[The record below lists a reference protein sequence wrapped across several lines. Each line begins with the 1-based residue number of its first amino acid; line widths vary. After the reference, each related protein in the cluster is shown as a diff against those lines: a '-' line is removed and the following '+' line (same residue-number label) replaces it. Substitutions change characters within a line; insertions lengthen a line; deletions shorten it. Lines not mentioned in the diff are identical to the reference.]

1 MKKRILCML
10 ISLVMLA
17 GVCPTVGTVSAD
29 GVDYS
34 EYDLTRYDVGKYVT
48 PIWEGNV
55 VVNECVYPITAPD
68 GSYAPFKLTYP
79 ATQILS
85 VKNYQLSTTYVA
97 GRDYRLN
104 ADGDLEILAGG
115 SITMINYRSIH
126 LLSTPAGYNT
136 QTEQYP
142 YYPHR
147 QAAGIEYPGWEFW
160 EESAKL
166 SQQTIC
172 VTYVHEPDD
181 YLGRPEPMGDALP
194 RTMSRLE
201 NGQSVKVVTCGDSVT
216 GGAMAS
222 GYLGMSPLAPAY
234 PQMTVDALKWKFN
247 NPNVTLDNSG
257 IGGSISEWDADLLN
271 RTIINK
277 NPDLVTMCYGMN
289 DSSYSRVGL
298 TDQQFYTNMKGRIDY
313 IKSHLPNCEILL
325 VSSVHGNFYT
335 FPREKYHSHAQI
347 LHQLADEYAG
357 QGVGVCD
364 PQAIEDLMLTRKVF
378 IDLMADNMVHPND
391 FGMRLIT
398 QTILDCLRYGTID
411 EIAESA
417 VRKVRNATSAARG
430 KEARYEELLEE
441 ARAAFAALG
450 NEQAINAAIPG
461 RIAIIEN
468 EMRYC
473 AEGYHDFEAQHT
485 DPLCG
490 VDGSDF
496 ERCVYC
502 GFEQNV
508 TPIAAIPG
516 DHVFTA
522 WETTATATEM
532 NDGSERRVCVK
543 CGTVEE
549 RTVPATSPVTPNKAL
564 YADFGYNYM
573 DTTKGSIKPFTTC
586 GTVVFDVTPVDVKA
600 RSTPAGPCYV
610 GAWIGSGYTILA
622 GYDFDLQAFIIAPNP
637 GMTYPQSATSFYA
650 KVPFPWAKTEG
661 GTFERH
667 RLAFVVKGNNVKI
680 YCDGVK
686 KVDSTNSAYSATSG
700 NVVLLYTKGEFAL
713 DDFIISGDQT
723 FDPVTEAGGIWWTDD
738 FENGMSHFTA
748 SWVLGGYTTVNVDDF
763 TDRGHFPASHTHT
776 NTLVASHAKTCLS
789 RSFDE
794 YECSACGERNIVWG
808 TEECAGRHIFMLPTE
823 NGGAFEYRCRV
834 CGEVVTEPV
843 TAAGAT
849 VRTVGDVDG
858 DRSINAVDVQLTMRY
873 IVGYSDAECDAAY
886 ADFDASGRINARD
899 VLIMMMYIVDGTLP
913 AGVLR

>member
-10 ISLVMLA
+10 LSLVMLA
-17 GVCPTVGTVSAD
+17 GLCPMIGTVGAD
-29 GVDYS
+29 GTDYS
-34 EYDLTRYDVGKYVT
+34 AYNVTRYNVGKYVT
-48 PIWEGNV
+48 PIWEGDV

-68 GSYAPFKLTYP
+68 GSYAALKLTYP
-79 ATQILS
+79 ATRIIS
-85 VKNYQLSTTYVA
+85 VRNYQLSTTYVT
-97 GRDYRLN
+97 GRDYVLTSN
-104 ADGDLEILAGG
+104 GDLQILPSG
-115 SITMINYRSIH
+115 SITMINYRDIH

-166 SQQTIC
+166 SNQTLC

-181 YLGRPEPMGDALP
+181 YLGRPEPMGEALP

-222 GYLGMSPLAPAY
+222 GYLGLSPNAPAY

-247 NPNVTLDNSG
+247 NPNVVLDNSG
-257 IGGSISEWDADLLN
+257 IGGSTSEWDASLLD

-289 DSSYSRVGL
+289 DSSYNRVGY
-298 TDQQFYTNMKGRIDY
+298 TDAQFYNHIKGRIDY
-313 IKSHLPNCEILL
+313 IKSRLPDCEILL
-325 VSSVHGNFYT
+325 VSSVYGNYYT
-335 FPREKYHSHAQI
+335 FPRERYESHARI
-347 LHQLADEYAG
+347 LHEIADEYAG

-364 PQAIEDLMLTRKVF
+364 PQAIESRMLTRKVF

-398 QTILDCLRYGTID
+398 QTILDCLRYGTPA

-430 KEARYEELLEE
+430 KDARYEELLEE
-441 ARAAFAALG
+441 ARAAFIALG
-450 NEQAINAAIPG
+450 DEQSITAAIPG
-461 RIAIIEN
+461 QIAIIEN

-473 AEGYHDFEAQHT
+473 ADGYHAFEAAHV
-485 DPLCG
+485 DASCG
-490 VDGSDF
+490 VAGADS

-502 GFEQNV
+502 GYERNV

-549 RTVPATSPVTPNKAL
+549 RVIPSAGTLTPNKAL
-564 YADFGYNYM
+564 YVNFGYNYM
-573 DTTKGSIKPFTTC
+573 DTTKGNLTPYVNC
-586 GTVVFDVTPVDVKA
+586 GSVIFDVTPVDVTQRA
-600 RSTPAGPCYV
+600 NPSGPCYA
-610 GAWIGSGYTILA
+610 GLWIGSGYKILV
-622 GYDFDLQAFIIAPNP
+622 GYDFEMQAFIIANDP
-637 GMTYPQSATSFYA
+637 GMVYSQSATSLYA
-650 KVPFPWAKTEG
+650 KNSFSWQKDAD
-661 GTFERH
+661 GTYERH
-667 RLAFVVKGNNVKI
+667 RIAIVVKGSNVKL

-686 KVDSTNSAYSATSG
+686 MIDSTNSAYSATAN
-700 NVVLLYTKGEFAL
+700 NVIIVYTKGEFAL
-713 DDFIISGDQT
+713 DNFLISGDAA
-723 FDPVTEAGGIWWTDD
+723 FDPVNEAGGIWWTDD
-738 FENGMSHFTA
+738 FEDGMSHFNA
-748 SWVLGGYTTVNVDDF
+748 SWTLGGYTTLQVDEF
-763 TDRGHFPASHTHT
+763 NDRGHFPASHVHT

-789 RSFDE
+789 RAFDE
-794 YECSACGERNIVWG
+794 YECSACGERTVVWG
-808 TEECAGRHIFMLPTE
+808 EDEPHGRHVFSFPAE
-823 NGGAFEYRCRV
+823 SGGSYEYRCLV
-834 CGEVVTEPV
+834 CGEVVAEPI
-843 TAAGAT
+843 TDAGAT

-858 DRSINAVDVQLTMRY
+858 DRAINAADVRLAMRY
-873 IVGYSDAECDAAY
+873 IVGYADAECDSAF
-886 ADFDASGRINARD
+886 ADFDGSGRINARD
-899 VLIMMMYIVDGTLP
+899 VLLMMFYIIDGTVP
-913 AGVLR
+913 SGAYR